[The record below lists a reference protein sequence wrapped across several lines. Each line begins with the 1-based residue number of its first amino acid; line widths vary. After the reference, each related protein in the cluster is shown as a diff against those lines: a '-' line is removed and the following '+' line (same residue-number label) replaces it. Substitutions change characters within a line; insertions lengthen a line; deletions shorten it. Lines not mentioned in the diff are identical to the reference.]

1 MDDALPLENVKTL
14 IEDETVKVEVIEE
27 IENTP
32 QYGDDEVAVKLEY
45 AEDPP
50 PTAAVAP
57 TPKKTRRLPSILQ
70 KRAKRPKISNGAQAG
85 RTSSTLMSAAQF
97 QSNSPSAQDVNLAS
111 RILPMPRRNGVPSA
125 LDGSP
130 QQKRIILPK
139 PRAAIQG
146 IAIGNPVKIK
156 VNGVRKTSTDS
167 DKSDKIAS
175 TALHPQLSQPVITS
189 PPELEVKTPDPR
201 EKMRPGE
208 DSSLKVT
215 GLMKISGTDH
225 WNFKWDLT
233 GREYCSRCNKIHN
246 VDEKAV
252 DDDEGGFH
260 IGNSVAKSHKCV
272 VDTCGICG
280 MELTGDSEQLRLRHI
295 LHCEKEEIE
304 TVRGKALY
312 IADKGKERRQ
322 CRICNEDFSNMMPSV
337 EYSYFRRHCA
347 SHVIPDHIDGQKF
360 FYRCFYCPERYKS
373 KMTYVNHLFYHY
385 QNGVHCA
392 DCHFL
397 SHEEGEMFLHKICHG
412 RATCP
417 SCQG

>member
-1 MDDALPLENVKTL
+1 M
-14 IEDETVKVEVIEE
+14 
-27 IENTP
+27 
-32 QYGDDEVAVKLEY
+32 KLEY

-70 KRAKRPKISNGAQAG
+70 KRAKRPKISNGVQAG

-111 RILPMPRRNGVPSA
+111 RILPMPRRNGVPA
-125 LDGSP
+125 AQDGTS

-156 VNGVRKTSTDS
+156 VNGIRKTSTDS
-167 DKSDKIAS
+167 DKSDK
-175 TALHPQLSQPVITS
+175 TVLTTLHPQPVITP
-189 PPELEVKTPDPR
+189 PPEPEVKTPDPR

-272 VDTCGICG
+272 VDTVWKKHFVVFLKVIYVTIFQCGICG
-280 MELTGDSEQLRLRHI
+280 MELMGDSEQLRLRHI

-304 TVRGKALY
+304 TVRGKGNVTVCYAETRTEE
-312 IADKGKERRQ
+312 DKFVDNFSPLHRGQGKRET
-322 CRICNEDFSNMMPSV
+322 SMP
-337 EYSYFRRHCA
+337 
-347 SHVIPDHIDGQKF
+347 DLQ
-360 FYRCFYCPERYKS
+360 
-373 KMTYVNHLFYHY
+373 
-385 QNGVHCA
+385 
-392 DCHFL
+392 
-397 SHEEGEMFLHKICHG
+397 
-412 RATCP
+412 
-417 SCQG
+417 